1 MGTMSLN
8 SAHHAMLEKMM
19 QVAVTIAIM
28 VLSVSNVV
36 RLASAADPDPVQDF
50 CIGDPKSSVTVN
62 GLPCKNPKDVTN
74 ADFVSAAL
82 ERAGNTSSVYTGCA
96 VTMAFAP
103 QFPGINTQGISMAR
117 LDFAKNG
124 GLNAPHWH
132 PRASEI
138 LFVVNGTLLVGFV
151 DTTNRLWSSVL
162 PTGGVTFFPRGLLHF
177 QLNLAKT
184 PALAIV
190 ALNSQNPGREDA
202 GPASFGSN
210 IPDVVLQ
217 KTFNLTKEAVDELKA
232 FFKKV
237 GINGNN
243 KITQAS
249 ESPLLLNNFDSVFE
263 HMNLAE
269 Q

>member
-1 MGTMSLN
+1 MGIMSLN
-8 SAHHAMLEKMM
+8 SAHAMLEMM
-19 QVAVTIAIM
+19 QVAVTIAL
-28 VLSVSNVV
+28 VLSVSDVV

-50 CIGDPKSSVTVN
+50 CIGDPNSSVTVN
-62 GLPCKNPKDVTN
+62 GLACKNPKDVTN
-74 ADFVSAAL
+74 SDFVSAVL
-82 ERAGNTSSVYTGCA
+82 ERAGNTSSVYTGCV

-217 KTFNLTKEAVDELKA
+217 KTFNLTKEMVDELKA

-237 GINGNN
+237 GINGN

-249 ESPLLLNNFDSVFE
+249 ESPLRFNNFDSMFE
-263 HMNLAE
+263 QMDLAE
-269 Q
+269 S